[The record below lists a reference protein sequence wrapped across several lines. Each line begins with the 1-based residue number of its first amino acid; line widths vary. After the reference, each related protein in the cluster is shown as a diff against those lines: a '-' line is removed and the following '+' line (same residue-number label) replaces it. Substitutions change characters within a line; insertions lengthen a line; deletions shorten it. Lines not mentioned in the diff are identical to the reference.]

1 LKKYLVIIFLLIFCI
16 ILLNYFRLKEKR
28 EITIYLYDSKT
39 LKLVPLKKEIK
50 ITKWQELIR
59 KEDIIKEAILTLLR
73 TSKENNLLSPIPK
86 GTRLLNLS
94 IKNNIAYVSFSKEL
108 KNNHPGGSIGE
119 ILTVYS
125 IVNTITE
132 FPDIKKVQI
141 LIDGAI
147 LETLVGHLDISEPLE
162 RDLSLIK

>member
-1 LKKYLVIIFLLIFCI
+1 MKKYLVIIFLLIFCI
-16 ILLNYFRLKEKR
+16 ILLNYFGLKEKR

-59 KEDIIKEAILTLLR
+59 KEDIIKEAIFTLLR

>member
-16 ILLNYFRLKEKR
+16 ILLNYFGLKEKR

>member
-1 LKKYLVIIFLLIFCI
+1 MKKYLVIIFLLIFCI
-16 ILLNYFRLKEKR
+16 ILLNYFGLKEKR

>member
-16 ILLNYFRLKEKR
+16 ILLNYFGLKEKR

-59 KEDIIKEAILTLLR
+59 KEDIIKEAILTLLK